1 MKMKFIHSDELN
13 SAVLVNLKKASHFYS
28 VGLMT
33 GDKLSLGQEYRQNS
47 SLSKQG
53 FDTPF
58 GAKAK

>member
-33 GDKLSLGQEYRQNS
+33 GDKLSLGQE
-47 SLSKQG
+47 
-53 FDTPF
+53 
-58 GAKAK
+58 